1 MLKNLFKFF
10 ILIFLIFASWQS
22 ATAQKIVTIQEKDIR
37 EFIKLLDSQKEN
49 LILDKERLAQLVGG
63 ELTLDSHPWTWDA
76 DLGFGYTRLSAGISF
91 GTFHVPTKVILENGN
106 PLWLKFDIELN
117 RYRETNPKEVDI
129 LLSNWGDL
137 GSSYK
142 DDQGREHIT
151 YEVFKK
157 GGFKQWD
164 EILAQELGAQIPIKV
179 SDSVKSQYEFLMS
192 PFERLV
198 YGESCGVDPIPP
210 KGYSETQVLVSQNED
225 NLLRNVLRG
234 PNPEGRIYAA
244 FALIDLDEKKKI
256 LSEKDISTIKKVL
269 NSKISVSKCRRC
281 EMRKKSVSEVLT
293 QESETKGYLK
303 KYIDLK
309 I

>member
-1 MLKNLFKFF
+1 MFKNLFKF
-10 ILIFLIFASWQS
+10 LIFFVSIFASLQMSW
-22 ATAQKIVTIQEKDIR
+22 AERDKLDEKDVY
-37 EFIKLLDSQKEN
+37 EFLDLLKNQKEN
-49 LILDKERLAQLVGG
+49 LTLDKERLAQLTGG
-63 ELTLDSHPWTWDA
+63 DLTLDSDPWTWDA
-76 DLGFGYTRLSAGISF
+76 DLGFGYTRLSTGISF
-91 GTFHVPTKVILENGN
+91 GTFHVSTKVILENGN

-117 RYRETNPKEVDI
+117 RWRETNPKEVDI

-142 DDQGREHIT
+142 DDQGREHLT

-157 GGFKQWD
+157 DGFKQWNK
-164 EILAQELGAQIPIKV
+164 ILAQELGAQIPIKV

-198 YGESCGVDPIPP
+198 YGESCGYDPSPAKGRLEIQALVDQ
-210 KGYSETQVLVSQNED
+210 KNY
-225 NLLRNVLRG
+225 NLLRTVLRS

-244 FALIDLDEKKKI
+244 FALIELDEKKKI

-269 NSKISVSKCRRC
+269 NSKISVSKCQWC
-281 EMRKKSVSEVLT
+281 EFRKKSVSELLIE
-293 QESETKGYLK
+293 ESKTKGYLK
-303 KYIDLK
+303 KYIEPK